1 MQNDLK
7 TAIEAARGAG
17 EVLLSYFKSDYEI
30 QDKGFMNPVT
40 TADFAAKDYLEAH
53 LRETR
58 PEYGWLS
65 EETTDSDARL
75 ERDRLWVVDPLDGT
89 KEFIEGVPQFVVSI
103 GLAEYGRPI
112 LGVLYNPVTQELFT
126 GVKGEQ
132 AMLNG
137 APISASSVG
146 QMAEADILNSRTE
159 SKRGLW
165 KQYDQHFQTLT
176 PVGSVAYKL
185 GLVAA
190 GKADMFATLRPKS
203 EWDVCAGDIIL
214 ECAGATMI
222 RVTGEQVKYNQRDV
236 IIRPGLV
243 AGNTNLID
251 QFQDLYAKNSA

>member
-1 MQNDLK
+1 MQNDLR
-7 TAIEAARGAG
+7 TAIDAAKGAG
-17 EVLLSYFKSDYEI
+17 DVLLSYFKSDYEI

-40 TADFAAKDYLEAH
+40 TADFAANDYLEAH
-53 LRETR
+53 LRDAQ

-75 ERDRLWVVDPLDGT
+75 ERERLWVVDPLDGT

-103 GLAEYGRPI
+103 ALAEHGRPI
-112 LGVLYNPVTQELFT
+112 LGVLYNPVTKELFT
-126 GVKGEQ
+126 GYKGEP

-137 APISASSVG
+137 TPVTASLVG
-146 QMAEADILNSRTE
+146 QMADAEILNSRTE
-159 SKRGLW
+159 TKRGLW
-165 KQYDQHFQTLT
+165 QNYDAHFKTLT

-190 GKADMFATLRPKS
+190 GMSDMFATLRPKS

-214 ECAGATMI
+214 ECAGAAM
-222 RVTGEQVKYNQRDV
+222 VKVSGEQVQYNNRDV

-243 AGNTNLID
+243 AGNAQLIN
-251 QFQDLYAKNSA
+251 QFQELYAKNSA